1 MEKSQNSARNNEQDL
16 VTRTIP
22 TGFFIFSYNMKSAF
36 QHTVFYLLSLFFSIF
51 LSTISF
57 AQEMEYEK
65 IKGDISNE
73 VYDLHFDKNG
83 LLWVGH
89 AGGISSYD
97 GRKFRHYYNPEQLS
111 AGMTGLC
118 EDSSGRIWCYNFSG
132 QIWYV
137 EKGRLHLLKAYQ
149 YKNEIF
155 FPRIGIFKNQLI
167 ATSSKSLFVYDLNTK
182 KARYI
187 HLGSNVGSLSVL
199 NDKVVDWCEKYWA
212 IYAGM
217 GKKVTLLKKR
227 FFPFNKAAALTN
239 VSLNNFMYLYTNPGS
254 TVYKLKVNKQIV
266 SIVDSIKTDGYINT
280 ISLDQNDIWI
290 HSKLLST
297 TTNSRN
303 TIKGLNISD
312 RQTSKNGEIY
322 LASLEFG
329 ILRKRN
335 KRTEHIEITNQN
347 NVVNNIK
354 FVNHKIIAGT
364 NKGHVLILDSSLSKL
379 YYKDLSKFGSIENIL
394 KVDSISVFIA
404 PSIGLVKFD
413 TRNNL
418 FSNIIE
424 NRTVKDVTCFDNN
437 FIYSTTTS
445 IIYQFE
451 ENAIHNYEWMK
462 KNFPSFNLRKESDIF
477 FYSDPIRSRSSCIIN
492 DSILLISSINCIN
505 IITKTKSDELVFEKK
520 QITGNSFL
528 KRKDRIYFS
537 NNVHGLFI
545 WEYNRLRRI
554 NTTKDLKIFKLK
566 FSGSDILIF
575 SLAGIF
581 NFNPQ
586 TEQLK
591 RLNLID
597 IPHNTI
603 LDIEKINN
611 DYLIATSEGLIKI
624 PILIQPSDVQLSAIP
639 VFCTVNQSD
648 TITKNF
654 FKLSHSEND
663 LIFFYSAP
671 WYGAKEDIEII
682 YRLTH
687 NQKGFWQ
694 TTTAEEDFLHFPSLE
709 PGNYSLEVKVRNRHT
724 EKESNPA
731 TWNFVIRKPWWE
743 LLIARI
749 FFGFVLGMVVYI
761 SIRRVY
767 QKKLEKQF
775 QIIEKQQAVL
785 NERKRIAADMHDELG
800 AGISSLQLMSEISAL
815 NTNETDIKDEL
826 AKINLTAKDL
836 GNKVREIVWTLNPQ
850 NDSLEN
856 LLFFINKY
864 GHEFFS
870 KTKIHFKCILPE
882 SIPDIIITGGC
893 RHHIVLMV
901 KEIFN
906 NIVKHANASEVSCT
920 FSVEH
925 EFEIR
930 IHDNGKGFGKQEA
943 SGNGLKN
950 IEERIK
956 FLSGTWELDTQN
968 GVSVH
973 LQIPFQNLK
982 NDLDT

>member
-1 MEKSQNSARNNEQDL
+1 
-16 VTRTIP
+16 
-22 TGFFIFSYNMKSAF
+22 MKSAF

-51 LSTISF
+51 LFTISF

-111 AGMTGLC
+111 TGMTGLC

-149 YKNEIF
+149 YKNEIY
-155 FPRIGIFKNQLI
+155 FPRIGIFRNELI
-167 ATSSKSLFVYDLNTK
+167 ATTKTGFFVFNTVSKKAQYFHLGTGYYSLAILDQKVILIDFNKNWAVYEGIDKPILRIKETRITGLSGAQLLFNSDKKNEFFLSQAPQNILYTIKIDSNQILFKDSIRSEGFINGISKNQNSIWVHTKISSKSLNTNE
-182 KARYI
+182 YI
-187 HLGSNVGSLSVL
+187 
-199 NDKVVDWCEKYWA
+199 K
-212 IYAGM
+212 
-217 GKKVTLLKKR
+217 
-227 FFPFNKAAALTN
+227 
-239 VSLNNFMYLYTNPGS
+239 NF
-254 TVYKLKVNKQIV
+254 
-266 SIVDSIKTDGYINT
+266 
-280 ISLDQNDIWI
+280 
-290 HSKLLST
+290 
-297 TTNSRN
+297 
-303 TIKGLNISD
+303 NISD
-312 RQTSKNGEIY
+312 LIEDKNGTKWI
-322 LASLEFG
+322 
-329 ILRKRN
+329 
-335 KRTEHIEITNQN
+335 
-347 NVVNNIK
+347 
-354 FVNHKIIAGT
+354 
-364 NKGHVLILDSSLSKL
+364 SSLSSGLYRINKKNEFKRNISELLNIKERIVSVTGDSFYVALGTESGKL
-379 YYKDLSKFGSIENIL
+379 MLLEYVNGIKKKNEINLQGYGSVEKIFRGNNHEFLCASSMGLNMYNYKINHLKNIIKL
-394 KVDSISVFIA
+394 RTIKDVFIGNK
-404 PSIGLVKFD
+404 ICIF
-413 TRNNL
+413 
-418 FSNIIE
+418 
-424 NRTVKDVTCFDNN
+424 
-437 FIYSTTTS
+437 STTSEFLWINQYNNQRDTS
-445 IIYQFE
+445 WVNVLRTQFPFLGLQRSMMPGF
-451 ENAIHNYEWMK
+451 YC
-462 KNFPSFNLRKESDIF
+462 SDIT
-477 FYSDPIRSRSSCIIN
+477 RTKSSCIIN
-492 DSILLISSINCIN
+492 DSILFRSQKNGIFITTKSINEQLIYKN
-505 IITKTKSDELVFEKK
+505 IPLL
-520 QITGNSFL
+520 GNQL
-528 KRKDRIYFS
+528 YPYKDRVLIGTI
-537 NNVHGLFI
+537 NHGLLLWNKFQLKPI
-545 WEYNRLRRI
+545 LINRNILQGIRRI
-554 NTTKDLKIFKLK
+554 KEIGEKIF
-566 FSGSDILIF
+566 IF
-575 SLAGIF
+575 CDLGIF

-624 PILIQPSDVQLSAIP
+624 PINVQPASVHLSTNP

-663 LIFFYSAP
+663 LMFFYSAP

-709 PGNYSLEVKVRNRHT
+709 PGNYTLEIKVRNRHT

-731 TWNFVIRKPWWE
+731 TWNFMIKKPWWE

-749 FFGFVLGMVVYI
+749 FFGFVLGMIVYI

-767 QKKLEKQF
+767 QKKLEKQL

-785 NERKRIAADMHDELG
+785 SERKRIAADMHDELG
-800 AGISSLQLMSEISAL
+800 AGISSLQLMSEMSAL
-815 NTNETDIKDEL
+815 RSNERNIKDEL

-856 LLFFINKY
+856 LLFYISKY
-864 GHEFFS
+864 GHDFFS
-870 KTKIHFKCILPE
+870 KTNIHFKCILPE
-882 SIPDIIITGGC
+882 SIPVITITGGC
-893 RHHIVLMV
+893 RHHIVLMI

-906 NIVKHANASEVSCT
+906 NIVKHANASEVNCT
-920 FSVEH
+920 FSVDH
-925 EFEIR
+925 EFEIK
-930 IHDNGKGFGKQEA
+930 IHDNGKGFVKQQA
-943 SGNGLKN
+943 AGNGLKN

-956 FLSGTWELDTQN
+956 LLSGSWNLDTHN
-968 GVSVH
+968 GVSIH
-973 LQIPFQNLK
+973 LQIPFQHLK